1 MEFLELFELT
11 ALLTILG
18 ENPNHFPMG
27 SSQSNT
33 HTVTI
38 DNDDLS
44 TIQVSKAV
52 ADRLTKGLQTSDS
65 SSNTKPEKKTEQSK
79 PVNYNIPS
87 SALAGNT
94 QYISS
99 LDIQKHLHSAIDE
112 NNKYW
117 ENKVKSIN
125 AANDKVTDLMNKE
138 YERTL
143 REVEVILPHV
153 SKEKRA
159 NPCVDMKEK
168 VLKCYKSNPKQSLKC
183 LEEVNQFTSCIL
195 DTKA

>member
-1 MEFLELFELT
+1 
-11 ALLTILG
+11 
-18 ENPNHFPMG
+18 MG
-27 SSQSNT
+27 SSQSTT
-33 HTVTI
+33 HSVTI

-52 ADRLTKGLQTSDS
+52 ADRLTKGVQSNE
-65 SSNTKPEKKTEQSK
+65 SSNSSPKAEKKPEQTK

-87 SALAGNT
+87 SALAGANV

-99 LDIQKHLHSAIDE
+99 LDLQRHVHGAIDE

-117 ENKVKSIN
+117 ENQVKSIN
-125 AANDKVTDLMNKE
+125 AANDKVTALMNKE

-143 REVEVILPHV
+143 KEIEVILPHV
-153 SKEKRA
+153 NKEKRET
-159 NPCVDMKEK
+159 PCVDMKEK
-168 VLKCYKSNPKQSLKC
+168 VLKCYQSNPKQSLKC
-183 LEEVNQFTSCIL
+183 LQEVNQFTTCIL